1 MCSAPMFKFPTIV
14 VSIGDVFMAS
24 KSLERTDR
32 MIEGERL
39 TVTDMRLYSTVADIQ
54 NLCRVW

>member
-1 MCSAPMFKFPTIV
+1 
-14 VSIGDVFMAS
+14 MAS

-39 TVTDMRLYSTVADIQ
+39 TATDMRLYSTVADIQ